1 MLVDPATIL
10 RMLALPAETRF
21 DVEPL
26 GDLPGSPERWRV
38 STPDGVRS
46 VIVRR
51 PIDPEESA
59 NHAAVMEA
67 LTAKGFAHMPR
78 LLGFAEDATVEVE
91 PEGVTALQVVPPAG
105 SAEAAVRALAELHSM
120 GVREGLDWEVPAS
133 ELIPDEELPLHRLGF
148 AAGERDPARAPL
160 AEARAAVVASAF
172 GFAHRNAAAGNILLA
187 PSRAWLT
194 DFGQAGYGPQVYDVA
209 AFLLTSGIEA
219 AGRRALAAA
228 YARVLGWEASP
239 TVDLVDLAGILWGI
253 GELLTLPRKL
263 IETLG
268 DDGATAHLKLSA
280 SRIEKGIR
288 QPAGDSAAA
297 AAIRAALWPG

>member
-21 DVEPL
+21 EVEPL
-26 GDLPGSPERWRV
+26 GDIPGSPERWRV
-38 STPDGVRS
+38 STSDGVRS
-46 VIVRR
+46 VIIRR

-67 LTAKGFAHMPR
+67 LAAKGFAHMPQ
-78 LLGFAEDATVEVE
+78 LLGFAGDATVEVE

-105 SAEAAVRALAELHSM
+105 SAEAAVQALAALH
-120 GVREGLDWEVPAS
+120 GLLLREGLDWDLQPG

-172 GFAHRNAAAGNILLA
+172 GFAHRNAAAANILLA
-187 PSRAWLT
+187 PNRAWLT
-194 DFGQAGYGPQVYDVA
+194 DFGQAGHGAQVYDVA

-228 YARVLGWEASP
+228 YARARGWDAGP
-239 TVDLVDLAGILWGI
+239 TVDLVDVAGILWGI

-268 DDGATAHLKLSA
+268 DDGATAHLKLSV

-288 QPAGDSAAA
+288 QPAGDSANA
-297 AAIRAALWPG
+297 AAIRAALWPR